1 MGQPNEYAYLT
12 RVELCDKLDKLEE
25 RLDNAMIKAEP
36 TVEAEK
42 QAAANLKT
50 RLETQITN
58 VKAALQARMVV
69 ATQAQAAAAQAQAAA
84 AQPTHDLDMV
94 KTMKETA
101 TIQNLLDVVR
111 AVPKLNV
118 GDSIERFVSELDQI
132 YKVEVQPQ
140 VGEIQSLENEF
151 VRAAKRLLTY
161 SMYEQMDKSGTA
173 TTTWTEMKKYLVE
186 NHGSKITMFQHLNRL
201 WQLEIKAD
209 EKLTDYGARVEE
221 QVHKASLHIMKKF
234 GKDHK
239 KADNT
244 PKDMAAED
252 VFKLIGAMLASLQ
265 VRKEHE
271 DVFKSMIKGMDKHWT
286 ASALLA
292 DAQDYV
298 DRLGANHNA
307 TKTGVEVAFHS
318 TSNRNKSSNQK
329 KSSTKSTSDESSK
342 VFKDI
347 QKQLEANA
355 KAIQS
360 LTLTNKSA
368 QTGERSTTLTYEERQ
383 KIMKAG
389 KNKPID
395 KQICIYYLIGKCN
408 RTGKCRDGRKHVKDY
423 KVYMTTQEEV
433 HAEVHQESSELDALF
448 Q

>member
-1 MGQPNEYAYLT
+1 MAEYDFYTRAELMDLLKFNEA
-12 RVELCDKLDKLEE
+12 ELNKQ
-25 RLDNAMIKAEP
+25 MVKAEP
-36 TVEAEK
+36 TE
-42 QAAANLKT
+42 AAAKTAAGTVKNLLKT
-50 RLETQITN
+50 KIEDI
-58 VKAALQARMVV
+58 KATLKANMAV
-69 ATQAQAAAAQAQAAA
+69 ATPPQAAAAPAAP
-84 AQPTHDLDMV
+84 PTYDLEMV
-94 KTMKETA
+94 KTMKENA
-101 TIQNLLDVVR
+101 TVHNLLEVVR
-111 AVPKLNV
+111 AVQKLNV

-132 YKVEVQPQ
+132 YKVEVEPQ
-140 VGEIQSLENEF
+140 VGDVQSLEAEF
-151 VRAAKRLLTY
+151 VRAAKRLLTF
-161 SMYEQMDKSGTA
+161 SMYEQMDKSGTN

-201 WQLEIKAD
+201 WKLEIKAD
-209 EKLTDYGARVEE
+209 EKLTDYGARLEE
-221 QVHKASLHIMKKF
+221 QIHKASLHIMKKF

-239 KADNT
+239 GNDDR
-244 PKDMAAED
+244 PKDMAPED

-265 VRKEHE
+265 VQKEHE
-271 DVFKSMIKGMDKHWT
+271 DVFKSMIKNMDKHW
-286 ASALLA
+286 SAGSLLA

-368 QTGERSTTLTYEERQ
+368 QTGERSTILSKEEIK
-383 KIMKAG
+383 KIVDVGRK
-389 KNKPID
+389 KPID
-395 KQICIYYLIGKCN
+395 KQICIDFLNGKCN
-408 RTGKCRDGRKHVKDY
+408 RRGKCNDGRKHVKDY
-423 KVYMTTQEEV
+423 KVFMTAQEEAQ
-433 HAEVHQESSELDALF
+433 AEVHQASSEIDALF

>member
-1 MGQPNEYAYLT
+1 MGDQYDYLT
-12 RVELCDKLDKLEE
+12 RAELMELLKFNESELTNQMVKVEPSD
-25 RLDNAMIKAEP
+25 AA
-36 TVEAEK
+36 AK
-42 QAAANLKT
+42 QAAGNVKQL
-50 RLETQITN
+50 LETKIKDI
-58 VKAALQARMVV
+58 KAALKATMVV
-69 ATQAQAAAAQAQAAA
+69 ATPPQAAAAPAANPA
-84 AQPTHDLDMV
+84 HDLDMV
-94 KTMKETA
+94 KTMKDTA
-101 TIQNLLDVVR
+101 SIQNLLEVVR
-111 AVPKLNV
+111 TVSKLNV
-118 GDSIERFVSELDQI
+118 GDSIERFASELDQI

-140 VGEIQSLENEF
+140 LEEIPSLENEF

-201 WQLEIKAD
+201 WQLEIKPD

-239 KADNT
+239 KIDDT

-342 VFKDI
+342 AFKDL

-368 QTGERSTTLTYEERQ
+368 QTGERSTTL
-383 KIMKAG
+383 
-389 KNKPID
+389 
-395 KQICIYYLIGKCN
+395 
-408 RTGKCRDGRKHVKDY
+408 
-423 KVYMTTQEEV
+423 
-433 HAEVHQESSELDALF
+433 S
-448 Q
+448 

>member
-1 MGQPNEYAYLT
+1 MAEYDFYTRAELMDLLKFNEA
-12 RVELCDKLDKLEE
+12 ELNKQ
-25 RLDNAMIKAEP
+25 MVKAEP
-36 TVEAEK
+36 TE
-42 QAAANLKT
+42 AAAKTAAGTVKNLLKT
-50 RLETQITN
+50 KIEDI
-58 VKAALQARMVV
+58 KATLKANMAV
-69 ATQAQAAAAQAQAAA
+69 ATPPQAAAAPAAP
-84 AQPTHDLDMV
+84 PTYDLEMV
-94 KTMKETA
+94 KTMKENA
-101 TIQNLLDVVR
+101 TIQNLLEVVR
-111 AVPKLNV
+111 AVQKLNV

-132 YKVEVQPQ
+132 YKVEVEPQ
-140 VGEIQSLENEF
+140 VGDVQSLEAEF
-151 VRAAKRLLTY
+151 VRAAKRLLTF
-161 SMYEQMDKSGTA
+161 SMYEQMDQSGTN

-201 WQLEIKAD
+201 WKLEIKTD
-209 EKLTDYGARVEE
+209 EKLTDYGARLEE
-221 QVHKASLHIMKKF
+221 QIHKASLHIMKKF

-239 KADNT
+239 GNDDR
-244 PKDMAAED
+244 PKDMAPED

-265 VRKEHE
+265 VQKEHE
-271 DVFKSMIKGMDKHWT
+271 DVFKSMIKNMDKHW
-286 ASALLA
+286 SAGSLLA

-368 QTGERSTTLTYEERQ
+368 QTGERSTILSKEEIK
-383 KIMKAG
+383 KIVDVGRK
-389 KNKPID
+389 KPID
-395 KQICIYYLIGKCN
+395 KQICIDFLNGKCN
-408 RTGKCRDGRKHVKDY
+408 RRGKCNDGRKHVKDY
-423 KVYMTTQEEV
+423 KVFMTAQEEAQ
-433 HAEVHQESSELDALF
+433 AEVHQACSEIDALF

>member
-25 RLDNAMIKAEP
+25 RLDNAMVKAEP
-36 TVEAEK
+36 AEASEK
-42 QAAANLKT
+42 QAAATMKT
-50 RLETQITN
+50 RLENQITN
-58 VKAALQARMVV
+58 IKAALQASMVV
-69 ATQAQAAAAQAQAAA
+69 ATQAQAATAPA

-201 WQLEIKAD
+201 WQLEIKTD

-239 KADNT
+239 NQDNT

-286 ASALLA
+286 AGNLLA

-342 VFKDI
+342 AFKDL

-368 QTGERSTTLTYEERQ
+368 QTGERSTTLSREQER
-383 KIMKAG
+383 KIYDACKG
-389 KNKPID
+389 KPKE
-395 KQICIYYLIGKCN
+395 KQICVHFLNGKCN
-408 RTGKCRDGRKHVKDY
+408 RDGKCWYGRKHVKDY
-423 KVYMTTQEEV
+423 KVYMTTQED

>member
-1 MGQPNEYAYLT
+1 MAEYEIYTRAELMDLLKFNES
-12 RVELCDKLDKLEE
+12 ELNNQMVKV
-25 RLDNAMIKAEP
+25 EP
-36 TVEAEK
+36 TEAGAK
-42 QAAANLKT
+42 QAVGNLKT
-50 RLETQITN
+50 ALETKITGI
-58 VKAALQARMVV
+58 KAALKATMVV
-69 ATQAQAAAAQAQAAA
+69 ATPPQAAGAPA

-94 KTMKETA
+94 KTMKDTA
-101 TIQNLLDVVR
+101 SIQNLLEVVR
-111 AVPKLNV
+111 TVPKLNV
-118 GDSIERFVSELDQI
+118 GDSIERFASELDQI

-140 VGEIQSLENEF
+140 LNEIPSLENEF

-173 TTTWTEMKKYLVE
+173 TTTWTQMKKYLVE

-201 WQLEIKAD
+201 WQLEIKPD

-234 GKDHK
+234 SKDHK
-239 KADNT
+239 NLDNT
-244 PKDMAAED
+244 PKDMSAED

-318 TSNRNKSSNQK
+318 TSNKNKSSNQK
-329 KSSTKSTSDESSK
+329 KSSNKSTSDESSK

>member
-1 MGQPNEYAYLT
+1 MGDQYDYLNRAELMDMLKFNESELNNHLVK
-12 RVELCDKLDKLEE
+12 VE
-25 RLDNAMIKAEP
+25 P
-36 TVEAEK
+36 SEAAAK
-42 QAAANLKT
+42 QAAGNVKT
-50 RLETQITN
+50 LLETKIKEI
-58 VKAALQARMVV
+58 KAALKATMVV
-69 ATQAQAAAAQAQAAA
+69 ATPPQAAGAPAT
-84 AQPTHDLDMV
+84 QPTHDLEMV
-94 KTMKETA
+94 KTMKDTA
-101 TIQNLLDVVR
+101 SIQNLLEVVR
-111 AVPKLNV
+111 TVPKLNV
-118 GDSIERFVSELDQI
+118 GDSIERFASELDQI
-132 YKVEVQPQ
+132 YKVEIQPQ
-140 VGEIQSLENEF
+140 LNEIPSLENEF

-173 TTTWTEMKKYLVE
+173 TTTWTQMKKYLVE

-201 WQLEIKAD
+201 WQLEIKPD

-234 GKDHK
+234 SKDHK
-239 KADNT
+239 NLDNT

-286 ASALLA
+286 ASNLLA

-342 VFKDI
+342 AFKDL

-368 QTGERSTTLTYEERQ
+368 QTGERSTVLSYEERQ
-383 KIMKAG
+383 KIIKAG
-389 KNKPID
+389 RDKPID
-395 KQICIYYLIGKCN
+395 KQICVDFLNGKCN
-408 RTGKCRDGRKHVKDY
+408 RRGKCTHGRKHVKDY

-433 HAEVHQESSELDALF
+433 PAGVHQESSELDALF

>member
-1 MGQPNEYAYLT
+1 MAEYEIYTRAELMDLLKFNES
-12 RVELCDKLDKLEE
+12 ELNNQMVKV
-25 RLDNAMIKAEP
+25 EP
-36 TVEAEK
+36 TEAGAK
-42 QAAANLKT
+42 QAVGNLKT
-50 RLETQITN
+50 ALETKITGI
-58 VKAALQARMVV
+58 KAALKATMVV
-69 ATQAQAAAAQAQAAA
+69 ATPPQAAGAPAT
-84 AQPTHDLDMV
+84 QPTHDLEMV
-94 KTMKETA
+94 KTMKDTA
-101 TIQNLLDVVR
+101 SIQNLLEVVR
-111 AVPKLNV
+111 TVPKLNV

-140 VGEIQSLENEF
+140 LNEIPSLENEF

-173 TTTWTEMKKYLVE
+173 TTTWTQMKKYLVE

-201 WQLEIKAD
+201 WQLEIKPD

-239 KADNT
+239 KADDT

-318 TSNRNKSSNQK
+318 TSNKNKSSNQK
-329 KSSTKSTSDESSK
+329 KSSNKSTSDESSK

>member
-1 MGQPNEYAYLT
+1 MAEYEIYTRAELMDLLKFNES
-12 RVELCDKLDKLEE
+12 ELNNQMVKV
-25 RLDNAMIKAEP
+25 EP
-36 TVEAEK
+36 TEAGAK
-42 QAAANLKT
+42 QAVGNLKT
-50 RLETQITN
+50 ALETKITGI
-58 VKAALQARMVV
+58 KAALKATMVV
-69 ATQAQAAAAQAQAAA
+69 ATPPQAAGAPAT
-84 AQPTHDLDMV
+84 QPTHDLEMV
-94 KTMKETA
+94 KTMKDTA
-101 TIQNLLDVVR
+101 SIQNLLEVVR
-111 AVPKLNV
+111 TVPKLNV
-118 GDSIERFVSELDQI
+118 GDSIERFASELDQI

-140 VGEIQSLENEF
+140 LNEIPSLENEF

-173 TTTWTEMKKYLVE
+173 TTTWTQMKKYLVE

-201 WQLEIKAD
+201 WQLEIKPD

-239 KADNT
+239 KADDT

-318 TSNRNKSSNQK
+318 TSNKNKSSNSK

-342 VFKDI
+342 AFKDI

-355 KAIQS
+355 KAIKS

-368 QTGERSTTLTYEERQ
+368 QTGERPTTLSKEEIR
-383 KIMKAG
+383 KICKAG
-389 KNKPID
+389 KDKPID
-395 KQICIYYLIGKCN
+395 KQICIYYLNGECNRRGKC
-408 RTGKCRDGRKHVKDY
+408 KDGRKHVKDY
-423 KVYMTTQEEV
+423 KVYMTAQEEV
-433 HAEVHQESSELDALF
+433 QAEVHQESSELDALF

>member
-1 MGQPNEYAYLT
+1 MAEYDFYTRAELMDLLKFNEA
-12 RVELCDKLDKLEE
+12 ELNKQ
-25 RLDNAMIKAEP
+25 MVKAEP
-36 TVEAEK
+36 TE
-42 QAAANLKT
+42 AAAKTAAGTVKNLLKT
-50 RLETQITN
+50 KIEDI
-58 VKAALQARMVV
+58 KATLKANMAV
-69 ATQAQAAAAQAQAAA
+69 ATPPQAAAAPAAP
-84 AQPTHDLDMV
+84 PTYDLEMV
-94 KTMKETA
+94 KTMKENA
-101 TIQNLLDVVR
+101 TIQNLLEVVR
-111 AVPKLNV
+111 AVQKLNV

-132 YKVEVQPQ
+132 YKVEVEPQ
-140 VGEIQSLENEF
+140 VGDVQSLEAEF
-151 VRAAKRLLTY
+151 VRAAKRLLTF
-161 SMYEQMDKSGTA
+161 SMYEQMDQSGTN

-201 WQLEIKAD
+201 WKLEIKTD
-209 EKLTDYGARVEE
+209 EKLTDYGARLEE
-221 QVHKASLHIMKKF
+221 QIHKASLHIMKKF

-239 KADNT
+239 GNDDR
-244 PKDMAAED
+244 PKDMAPED

-265 VRKEHE
+265 VQKEHE
-271 DVFKSMIKGMDKHWT
+271 DVFKSMIKNMDKHW
-286 ASALLA
+286 SAGSLLA

-368 QTGERSTTLTYEERQ
+368 QTGERSTILSKEEIK
-383 KIMKAG
+383 KIVDVGRK
-389 KNKPID
+389 KPID
-395 KQICIYYLIGKCN
+395 KQICIDFLNGKCN
-408 RTGKCRDGRKHVKDY
+408 RRGKCNDGRKHVKDY
-423 KVYMTTQEEV
+423 KVFMTAQEEAQ
-433 HAEVHQESSELDALF
+433 AEVHQASSEIDALF
-448 Q
+448 H

>member
-1 MGQPNEYAYLT
+1 MAGQDEYAYLT
-12 RVELCDKLDKLEE
+12 RLELCDKLEKLEE
-25 RLDNAMIKAEP
+25 RLDGVLVKVEP
-36 TVEAEK
+36 TEA
-42 QAAANLKT
+42 QAKNEAANLKA
-50 RLETQITN
+50 RLETQIAD
-58 VKAALQARMVV
+58 VKAALLARMVPV
-69 ATQAQAAAAQAQAAA
+69 PPAPPVPPLPDQ
-84 AQPTHDLDMV
+84 DMV

-101 TIQNLLDVVR
+101 TIQNLLEVVR
-111 AVPKLNV
+111 TVSKLNV

-132 YKVEVQPQ
+132 YKVEVQTQ
-140 VGEIQSLENEF
+140 VGGIPSLEDEF
-151 VRAAKRLLTY
+151 VRAAKRLLTF
-161 SMYEQMDKSGTA
+161 SMYEQMDKSGTP
-173 TTTWTEMKKYLVE
+173 TTTWTQMKKYLVD

-201 WQLEIKAD
+201 WKLELKPD

-221 QVHKASLHIMKKF
+221 QIHKASLHIMKKF

-239 KADNT
+239 AGDDT
-244 PKDMAAED
+244 PIEMKAED
-252 VFKLIGAMLASLQ
+252 VFKLIGAMLVSLQ

-286 ASALLA
+286 ASSLLA

-298 DRLGANHNA
+298 DRLGSNQNA

-318 TSNRNKSSNQK
+318 SSNKNKSSNEK
-329 KSSTKSTSDESSK
+329 KPSTKPTSIESSK

-368 QTGERSTTLTYEERQ
+368 QTGERSRNLRRSDFHDYD
-383 KIMKAG
+383 KIVKYG
-389 KNKPID
+389 RKKP
-395 KQICIYYLIGKCN
+395 KSEQICIHFLQGECN
-408 RTGKCRDGRKHVKDY
+408 RTGQCKDGRKHVRDY
-423 KVYMTTQEEV
+423 EVYIAAKEDIKPEV
-433 HAEVHQESSELDALF
+433 QSESSELDAFF

>member
-1 MGQPNEYAYLT
+1 MAEYDFYTRAELMDLLKFNES
-12 RVELCDKLDKLEE
+12 ELNKQ
-25 RLDNAMIKAEP
+25 MVKAEP
-36 TVEAEK
+36 TETAAKTAAGNVKTLLKNKIKDIKATLK
-42 QAAANLKT
+42 ANMAVATPPQAAAVPAAPPSYD
-50 RLETQITN
+50 LE
-58 VKAALQARMVV
+58 
-69 ATQAQAAAAQAQAAA
+69 
-84 AQPTHDLDMV
+84 MV
-94 KTMKETA
+94 KTMKENA
-101 TIQNLLDVVR
+101 TISNLLEVVR
-111 AVPKLNV
+111 AVPKLNT

-140 VGEIQSLENEF
+140 VGEVQSLESEF
-151 VRAAKRLLTY
+151 VRAAKRLLTF
-161 SMYEQMDKSGTA
+161 SMYEQMDKSGTN
-173 TTTWTEMKKYLVE
+173 TSSWTEMKKYLVE

-201 WQLEIKAD
+201 WQLEIKSD

-239 KADNT
+239 NNDDS

-252 VFKLIGAMLASLQ
+252 VFKLIGAMLVSLQ

-286 ASALLA
+286 ASSLLA

-342 VFKDI
+342 VFKGI

-368 QTGERSTTLTYEERQ
+368 QTGERSTILSKEEIK
-383 KIMKAG
+383 KIVDVGRK
-389 KNKPID
+389 KPID
-395 KQICIYYLIGKCN
+395 KQICIHFLNGKCN
-408 RTGKCRDGRKHVKDY
+408 RRGICNDGRKHVKDY
-423 KVYMTTQEEV
+423 KVFMTALEEDQ
-433 HAEVHQESSELDALF
+433 AEAYQASSEIDALF
-448 Q
+448 H